1 MIVVSKEMLTGHF
14 GSGNCLPAS
23 FRRLDG
29 GETYSAINAEKAP
42 NAVSGCIFYPHK
54 SDCEDIDKFGTSDD
68 EVRLIVSCRNI
79 TAENLGDNTKNNRQC
94 KAKGYIRADGQ
105 WREVSVSMV
114 PLREELYSRTRGIF
128 ETDILADKWIFTAGL
143 GSGGSPIVLELAKL
157 GLNQIL
163 VDHDRI
169 EVANVARH
177 AAGLSDVGRYKTSFL
192 AEKILDKN
200 PDVTVESDKNKISW
214 DNQDLVRQ
222 KVQKSD
228 TVICAVDDFEARIIL
243 NQLCLEE
250 NKPLIMAGAFRRA
263 YGGQIL
269 HMLPGVTPCYGCF
282 LEALPDQVQDQE
294 ISSAAYAQRLAY
306 SDRPVAIEPGL
317 SNDILPISQMVVK
330 LAIQQLLTGYDTT
343 LRSVDEDLV
352 APWYIW
358 LNRREIS
365 TPYEK
370 LGPLEFNIDGMHIM
384 RWYGIDLPRN
394 PSCPCCGDFTNNF
407 VEKEGIVINIDDH
420 KIFANSEGQA

>member
-1 MIVVSKEMLTGHF
+1 MIVVSKEMLTEHL
-14 GSGNCLPAS
+14 GSGNCLPVS

-29 GETYSAINAEKAP
+29 SETYSAINAEDAS
-42 NAVSGCIFYPHK
+42 NAVLGSILYTHK
-54 SDCEDIDKFGTSDD
+54 SDCEDIDKFGTSSD
-68 EVRLIVSCRNI
+68 EVRLIVSYRYI
-79 TAENLGDNTKNNRQC
+79 TGENLGDNTKNNRQC
-94 KAKGYIRADGQ
+94 NAKGYIRADGQ
-105 WREVSVSMV
+105 WREVSVSIV
-114 PLREELYSRTRGIF
+114 PLREELFSRTRGIF
-128 ETDILADKWIFTAGL
+128 ETDVLADKWVFTAGL

-157 GLNQIL
+157 GLNQML

-177 AAGLSDVGRYKTSFL
+177 AAGLSDVGRYKTNFL

-200 PDVTVESDKNKISW
+200 PDAKVETDKAKISW

-222 KVQKSD
+222 MVQRSD
-228 TVICAVDDFEARIIL
+228 IVICAVDDFEARIIL
-243 NQLCLEE
+243 NKLCLEE
-250 NKPLIMAGAFRRA
+250 NKPLIIAGAFRRA
-263 YGGQIL
+263 YGGQVLRI
-269 HMLPGVTPCYGCF
+269 LPGITPCYGCF

-294 ISSAAYAQRLAY
+294 ISTVAHAQRLAY
-306 SDRPVAIEPGL
+306 SDQPVAIEPGL

-343 LRSVDEDLV
+343 FRSMDEDLV

-358 LNRREIS
+358 LNRRESS

-370 LGPLEFNIDGMHIM
+370 LVPLEFNVDGMHIM

-394 PSCPCCGDFTNNF
+394 PSCPCCGDFTDK
-407 VEKEGIVINIDDH
+407 VAEKEGIVINMEDQN
-420 KIFANSEGQA
+420 IFAGGEGEA